1 MTQRD
6 LNEEWARTQ
15 LEAWADGSLTGET
28 RARMDA
34 AIGADPLLA
43 AAAERA
49 VAVQRALRESAPVSM
64 PRGLRGRLLAI
75 PGQAPRA
82 RRPFFLPAF
91 VSAATAAAAV
101 VAVALWLRSEPPTP
115 QVDPQV
121 AAVTQD
127 VETAMRYLQKTA
139 SITQRHVT
147 SAVGTGFGDALTVTR
162 GALER
167 STEQTG
173 GEEI

>member
-15 LEAWADGSLTGET
+15 LEAWADGSLTGES
-28 RARMDA
+28 RARMAA
-34 AIGADPLLA
+34 AIATDPRLK

-49 VAVQRALRESAPVSM
+49 AAVRRALREPEAVSM

-82 RRPFFLPAF
+82 RRSLFVPAL
-91 VSAATAAAAV
+91 VSAGAAAAV
-101 VAVALWLRSEPPTP
+101 VAAVLWLTP
-115 QVDPQV
+115 QPPARVDPRV

-127 VETAMRYLQKTA
+127 VETALRYLQKTA
-139 SITQRHVT
+139 SITQGHVS
-147 SAVGTGFGDALTVTR
+147 SAVGSGFGDAFTVTR
-162 GALER
+162 EALER
-167 STEQTG
+167 GTEQTG
-173 GEEI
+173 GEGI

>member
-6 LNEEWARTQ
+6 LNDEWARTQ
-15 LEAWADGSLTGET
+15 LEAWADGSLTGEG
-28 RARMDA
+28 RVRMEA
-34 AIGADPLLA
+34 AIATDPSLK

-49 VAVQRALRESAPVSM
+49 VAVQRALREPAAVQM

-82 RRPFFLPAF
+82 RRSFFLPALA
-91 VSAATAAAAV
+91 SAAAV
-101 VAVALWLRSEPPTP
+101 VAVVVVALWLRPEPPAP

-127 VETAMRYLQKTA
+127 VEIAMRYLQKTA

-147 SAVGTGFGDALTVTR
+147 SAVGTGFGDVFTVTR
-162 GALER
+162 EALEKT
-167 STEQTG
+167 SEQTG

>member
-1 MTQRD
+1 MTQRE

-15 LEAWADGSLTGET
+15 LEAWADDSLTGES
-28 RARMDA
+28 RARMEA
-34 AIGADPLLA
+34 VIAADPLLA

-49 VAVQRALRESAPVSM
+49 VAVRRALRESAPVSM

-82 RRPFFLPAF
+82 RRSFLVPAL
-91 VSAATAAAAV
+91 VSAAAAA
-101 VAVALWLRSEPPTP
+101 VAVALWFRPEPPTP
-115 QVDPQV
+115 PVDPQV

-127 VETAMRYLQKTA
+127 VEIAMRYLQKTA

-147 SAVGTGFGDALTVTR
+147 SAVGTGFSDAFTVTR
-162 GALER
+162 EALEKDI
-167 STEQTG
+167 EETG

>member
-15 LEAWADGSLTGET
+15 LEAWADGSLTGES

-34 AIGADPLLA
+34 AIAADPRLKS
-43 AAAERA
+43 AAERA
-49 VAVQRALRESAPVSM
+49 VAVQRALRESPGVSM

-82 RRPFFLPAF
+82 RRSFLVPAL
-91 VSAATAAAAV
+91 VSAAAAAAAV
-101 VAVALWLRSEPPTP
+101 VAVALWLRPEPTP
-115 QVDPQV
+115 VDPRV
-121 AAVTQD
+121 AAVTQE
-127 VETAMRYLQKTA
+127 VEIAMRYLQKTA
-139 SITQRHVT
+139 SITQAHVT
-147 SAVGTGFGDALTVTR
+147 SAVGMGLGDAFAVTR
-162 GALER
+162 GALEK

>member
-15 LEAWADGSLTGET
+15 LEAWADGSLTGEG

-34 AIGADPLLA
+34 AIATDPRLK

-49 VAVQRALRESAPVSM
+49 VAVRRALRESSAESM

-75 PGQAPRA
+75 PGRAPRA
-82 RRPFFLPAF
+82 RRSLFGPAL
-91 VSAATAAAAV
+91 VSAAAAAAV
-101 VAVALWLRSEPPTP
+101 VAAALWLMPGPPAP
-115 QVDPQV
+115 VDPRV

-127 VETAMRYLQKTA
+127 VETALRYLQQSTA
-139 SITQRHVT
+139 ITQGHVS
-147 SAVGTGFGDALTVTR
+147 SAVSTGFGDAFAVTR
-162 GALER
+162 EALEK

-173 GEEI
+173 DKEI

>member
-6 LNEEWARTQ
+6 LSEEWAWTQ
-15 LEAWADGSLTGET
+15 LEAWADGSLTGES
-28 RARMDA
+28 RARMEA
-34 AIGADPLLA
+34 AIATDPRLK

-82 RRPFFLPAF
+82 RRSFFVPALA
-91 VSAATAAAAV
+91 SAATAAAV
-101 VAVALWLRSEPPTP
+101 VAVALWFRPETPTP
-115 QVDPQV
+115 PIDPQV

-127 VETAMRYLQKTA
+127 VETALRYLHKSA
-139 SITQRHVT
+139 SIAQEHVT
-147 SAVGTGFGDALTVTR
+147 SAVGTGLGDALAITR
-162 GALER
+162 EALEKD
-167 STEQTG
+167 TEETG

>member
-15 LEAWADGSLTGET
+15 LEAWADGSLTGES

-34 AIGADPLLA
+34 AIAADPLLA

-82 RRPFFLPAF
+82 RRSFFVPALA
-91 VSAATAAAAV
+91 SAAAAAAI
-101 VAVALWLRSEPPTP
+101 VAVALWLRPEPPTP
-115 QVDPQV
+115 LVDPQV
-121 AAVTQD
+121 AAVTQE
-127 VETAMRYLQKTA
+127 VEIAMRYLQKTA

-147 SAVGTGFGDALTVTR
+147 SAVGTGFGDAFTVTR

>member
-15 LEAWADGSLTGET
+15 LEAWADGSLTGDS
-28 RARMDA
+28 RARMEA
-34 AIGADPLLA
+34 AIAADPHLK

-49 VAVQRALRESAPVSM
+49 VAVQRALREPVAVSM

-82 RRPFFLPAF
+82 RRSFFVPAL
-91 VSAATAAAAV
+91 VSAAAAAAV
-101 VAVALWLRSEPPTP
+101 VAVALWFRPEPPTP
-115 QVDPQV
+115 PVDSQV

-127 VETAMRYLQKTA
+127 VEIAMRYLQKTA

-147 SAVGTGFGDALTVTR
+147 SAVGTGFGDAITVTR
-162 GALER
+162 GALEK
-167 STEQTG
+167 SSEQTG